1 MLSLRAGRSYCL
13 AESRSASISSRS
25 VSKGKD
31 QRRNGSSSTPLAQ
44 GNQTDTLALIDF
56 FMIFAP
62 QYFRTFRYYTSSCAS
77 SADGCPADLTC
88 NTACAIECDSGLLL
102 RPDDVSASEL
112 DGFMCSLWAH
122 AFVVPGTRLPYES
135 IRRADTSNSYSNNHG
150 FGAPHRNVG
159 FRPARSVRLLME
171 SRPCQISSSSSIP
184 QKPKRRR

>member
-1 MLSLRAGRSYCL
+1 L
-13 AESRSASISSRS
+13 AEPRSASISSQS

-44 GNQTDTLALIDF
+44 GNQNDTRALIDF
-56 FMIFAP
+56 FTIFAL
-62 QYFRTFRYYTSSCAS
+62 QYFRTFRNYTSSCAS

-88 NTACAIECDSGLLL
+88 NTAPAIECDSGLLL

-112 DGFMCSLWAH
+112 DGFICSLRQH